1 MLVCLLHASRQLKN
15 GVYSIIDIPRD
26 GLGAPWFAIG
36 PLLLSWKTLVAT
48 PKKDRAKSYKHRIA
62 LYCWLFVHL
71 LVFLK
76 SKKSEEST
84 CLVGVFFAIFRFRSS
99 LGAPEPWSKTWASW
113 GFGTAVDLRTYL
125 DDLTCLV
132 GGWPTP
138 LKNDGLRQLGWHD
151 IPNKWKNKHVPKP
164 QPDVITCYNHM
175 K

>member
-84 CLVGVFFAIFRFRSS
+84 CLVGVFFRHLQVSILAGR
-99 LGAPEPWSKTWASW
+99 T
-113 GFGTAVDLRTYL
+113 GTMIQDLSNLRLWHSGRPT
-125 DDLTCLV
+125 DL
-132 GGWPTP
+132 
-138 LKNDGLRQLGWHD
+138 LGWSNMSGWWLTY
-151 IPNKWKNKHVPKP
+151 PSEKWWTSSVGMTWHS
-164 QPDVITCYNHM
+164 Q
-175 K
+175 